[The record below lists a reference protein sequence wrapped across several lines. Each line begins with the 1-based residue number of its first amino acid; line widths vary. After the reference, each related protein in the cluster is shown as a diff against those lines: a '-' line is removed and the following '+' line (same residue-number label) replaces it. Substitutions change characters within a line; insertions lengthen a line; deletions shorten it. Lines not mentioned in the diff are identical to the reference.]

1 MNFYKNYKLYFLFIF
16 LLYGNLI
23 VSEDSPKINTDEYN
37 NLWSIGIELKDI
49 YTGYSVYQIMISL
62 LELNESAFENGNIN
76 FLKKGFTLNLPDE
89 NDLEKLEALSSIR
102 EVARQ
107 NLAANVGPIDFSVL
121 TDVLVLSEPTFVL
134 SQEDEDTSLILDEID
149 IDIASS
155 EESLNDKNRK
165 TLITYSIEGDS
176 NLDSSEKIIV
186 VNLSGSSDKDMTNL
200 SKVEEF
206 SSIPDE
212 IDLADNEES
221 LFSFDEADELLD
233 EIEVTAELDQNVEEF
248 SSIPD
253 EIDLADNEESLF
265 SFDEADELL
274 DEIEVTAELD
284 QNNDQVKLIDIPKF
298 EIVSDDLTTIE
309 KNFEKTP
316 FRDFLRTEFYLILGF
331 ILFLVFLWVFRT
343 SPAIKETKTLK
354 NDEELKSDLDE
365 EFGEIGD
372 PIEARI
378 NLAITYIEMNQID
391 KANDLLSQVLESEA
405 TESQKEKARNLI
417 KDI

>member
-1 MNFYKNYKLYFLFIF
+1 MNFYKNYKLYLLFIF

-62 LELNESAFENGNIN
+62 LELNELAFENGNIN

-233 EIEVTAELDQNVEEF
+233 EIEVTAELDQN
-248 SSIPD
+248 
-253 EIDLADNEESLF
+253 
-265 SFDEADELL
+265 
-274 DEIEVTAELD
+274 
-284 QNNDQVKLIDIPKF
+284 NDQVKLIDIPKF

-343 SPAIKETKTLK
+343 SPAKKETKTLK

>member
-1 MNFYKNYKLYFLFIF
+1 MNFYKNYKLYLFFLF

-23 VSEDSPKINTDEYN
+23 VSEDDPKINTDEYN

-49 YTGYSVYQIMISL
+49 YTEYSVYQIMISL
-62 LELNESAFENGNIN
+62 LELNELAFENGNIN
-76 FLKKGFTLNLPDE
+76 FLKKGFTLNLPKK

-102 EVARQ
+102 EVAKQ

-134 SQEDEDTSLILDEID
+134 SKEDEDTSLILDEID
-149 IDIASS
+149 IDIAST

-165 TLITYSIEGDS
+165 TLITYSIESDS

-186 VNLSGSSDKDMTNL
+186 VNLSGSSDKDVTNL
-200 SKVEEF
+200 SKVEEL

-221 LFSFDEADELLD
+221 LFSFNEADELLG
-233 EIEVTAELDQNVEEF
+233 EIEVAT
-248 SSIPD
+248 
-253 EIDLADNEESLF
+253 
-265 SFDEADELL
+265 
-274 DEIEVTAELD
+274 ELD

-298 EIVSDDLTTIE
+298 EIVSEDLTKIE
-309 KNFEKTP
+309 KNFEKPP
-316 FRDFLRTEFYLILGF
+316 FRDFLRTEFYLLFGF

-343 SPAIKETKTLK
+343 RPTKKETKTLK

>member
-1 MNFYKNYKLYFLFIF
+1 MNFYKNYKLHLLFLF
-16 LLYGNLI
+16 LLYGNLT
-23 VSEDSPKINTDEYN
+23 VSEDNPKINTDEYN

-49 YTGYSVYQIMISL
+49 YTEYSVYQIMISL
-62 LELNESAFENGNIN
+62 LELNELAFENGNIN
-76 FLKKGFTLNLPDE
+76 FLKKGFTLNLPE
-89 NDLEKLEALSSIR
+89 KNDLEKLEALSSIR

-149 IDIASS
+149 IDIAST
-155 EESLNDKNRK
+155 EESLIDKNRK
-165 TLITYSIEGDS
+165 TLITYSIENDS

-186 VNLSGSSDKDMTNL
+186 VNLSGSTDKDVTNL
-200 SKVEEF
+200 SKVEEL

-212 IDLADNEES
+212 IDLADNGDS
-221 LFSFDEADELLD
+221 LFSFNEADELLD
-233 EIEVTAELDQNVEEF
+233 EIKVAT
-248 SSIPD
+248 
-253 EIDLADNEESLF
+253 
-265 SFDEADELL
+265 
-274 DEIEVTAELD
+274 ELD

-316 FRDFLRTEFYLILGF
+316 FRDFLRTEFYLLFGLV
-331 ILFLVFLWVFRT
+331 LFLVFLWVFRT
-343 SPAIKETKTLK
+343 RPAKKETKTLK

-405 TESQKEKARNLI
+405 TESQKEKARKLI

>member
-62 LELNESAFENGNIN
+62 LELNELAFENGNIN

-233 EIEVTAELDQNVEEF
+233 EIEVTAELDQN
-248 SSIPD
+248 
-253 EIDLADNEESLF
+253 
-265 SFDEADELL
+265 
-274 DEIEVTAELD
+274 
-284 QNNDQVKLIDIPKF
+284 NDQVKLIDIPKF

-343 SPAIKETKTLK
+343 SPAKKETKTLK

-391 KANDLLSQVLESEA
+391 KANDRLSQVLESEA

>member
-1 MNFYKNYKLYFLFIF
+1 MNFYKNYKLHLLFLF
-16 LLYGNLI
+16 LLYGNLT
-23 VSEDSPKINTDEYN
+23 VSEDNPKINTDEYN

-49 YTGYSVYQIMISL
+49 YTEYSVYQIMISL
-62 LELNESAFENGNIN
+62 LELNELAFENGNIN
-76 FLKKGFTLNLPDE
+76 FLKKGFTLNLPE
-89 NDLEKLEALSSIR
+89 KNDLEKLEALSSIR

-121 TDVLVLSEPTFVL
+121 TDVLVLSEPTFVF
-134 SQEDEDTSLILDEID
+134 SQEDENTSLILDEID
-149 IDIASS
+149 IDIAST
-155 EESLNDKNRK
+155 EESLIDKNRK
-165 TLITYSIEGDS
+165 TLITYSIENDS

-186 VNLSGSSDKDMTNL
+186 ANLSGSTDKDVTNL
-200 SKVEEF
+200 SKVEEL

-221 LFSFDEADELLD
+221 LFSFNEADELLG
-233 EIEVTAELDQNVEEF
+233 EIEVAT
-248 SSIPD
+248 
-253 EIDLADNEESLF
+253 
-265 SFDEADELL
+265 
-274 DEIEVTAELD
+274 ELD

-298 EIVSDDLTTIE
+298 EIVSEDLTKIE
-309 KNFEKTP
+309 KNFEKPP
-316 FRDFLRTEFYLILGF
+316 FRDFLRTEFYLLFGF
-331 ILFLVFLWVFRT
+331 ILFLVFLWVFITRPT
-343 SPAIKETKTLK
+343 KKETKTLK

-405 TESQKEKARNLI
+405 TESQKEKARKLI

>member
-1 MNFYKNYKLYFLFIF
+1 MNFYKNYKLHLLFLF
-16 LLYGNLI
+16 LLYGNLT
-23 VSEDSPKINTDEYN
+23 VSEDNPKINTDEYN

-49 YTGYSVYQIMISL
+49 YTEYSVYQIMISL
-62 LELNESAFENGNIN
+62 LELNELAFENGNIN
-76 FLKKGFTLNLPDE
+76 FLKKGFTLNLPE
-89 NDLEKLEALSSIR
+89 KNDLEKLEALSSIR

-149 IDIASS
+149 IDIAST
-155 EESLNDKNRK
+155 EESLIDKNRK
-165 TLITYSIEGDS
+165 TLITYSIENDS

-186 VNLSGSSDKDMTNL
+186 VNLSGSTDKDVTNL
-200 SKVEEF
+200 SKVEEL

-212 IDLADNEES
+212 IDLADNGDS
-221 LFSFDEADELLD
+221 LFSFNEADELLD
-233 EIEVTAELDQNVEEF
+233 EIKVAT
-248 SSIPD
+248 
-253 EIDLADNEESLF
+253 
-265 SFDEADELL
+265 
-274 DEIEVTAELD
+274 ELD

-316 FRDFLRTEFYLILGF
+316 FRDFLRTEFYLLFGLV
-331 ILFLVFLWVFRT
+331 LFLVFLWVFRT
-343 SPAIKETKTLK
+343 RPAKKETKTLK

>member
-1 MNFYKNYKLYFLFIF
+1 MNFYKNYKLYLFFLF

-23 VSEDSPKINTDEYN
+23 VSEDDPKINTDEYN

-49 YTGYSVYQIMISL
+49 YTEYSVYQIMISL
-62 LELNESAFENGNIN
+62 LELNELAFENGNIN
-76 FLKKGFTLNLPDE
+76 FLKKGFTLNLPE
-89 NDLEKLEALSSIR
+89 KNDLEKLEALSSIR

-134 SQEDEDTSLILDEID
+134 SKEDEDTSLILDEID
-149 IDIASS
+149 IDIAST

-165 TLITYSIEGDS
+165 TLITYSIESDS

-186 VNLSGSSDKDMTNL
+186 VNLSGSSDKDVTNL
-200 SKVEEF
+200 SKVEEL

-221 LFSFDEADELLD
+221 LFSFNEADELLG
-233 EIEVTAELDQNVEEF
+233 EIEVAT
-248 SSIPD
+248 
-253 EIDLADNEESLF
+253 
-265 SFDEADELL
+265 
-274 DEIEVTAELD
+274 ELD

-316 FRDFLRTEFYLILGF
+316 FRDFLRTEFYLLFGF

-343 SPAIKETKTLK
+343 RPTKKETKTLK

>member
-1 MNFYKNYKLYFLFIF
+1 MSFYKNYKLYLLFLF

-23 VSEDSPKINTDEYN
+23 VSEDNPKINTDEYN

-62 LELNESAFENGNIN
+62 LELNELAFENGNIN

-89 NDLEKLEALSSIR
+89 NDLEKIEALSSIR

-233 EIEVTAELDQNVEEF
+233 EIEVTAELDQN
-248 SSIPD
+248 
-253 EIDLADNEESLF
+253 
-265 SFDEADELL
+265 
-274 DEIEVTAELD
+274 
-284 QNNDQVKLIDIPKF
+284 NDQVKLIDIPKF
-298 EIVSDDLTTIE
+298 EIISDDLTTIE

-343 SPAIKETKTLK
+343 SPAKKETKTLK

>member
-62 LELNESAFENGNIN
+62 LELNELAFENGNIN
-76 FLKKGFTLNLPDE
+76 FLKKGFTLNLPE
-89 NDLEKLEALSSIR
+89 KNDLEKLEALSSIR

-149 IDIASS
+149 IDIAST

-165 TLITYSIEGDS
+165 TLITYSIESDS

-200 SKVEEF
+200 SKVEEL

-221 LFSFDEADELLD
+221 LFSFNEADELLG
-233 EIEVTAELDQNVEEF
+233 EIEVAT
-248 SSIPD
+248 
-253 EIDLADNEESLF
+253 
-265 SFDEADELL
+265 
-274 DEIEVTAELD
+274 ELD

-298 EIVSDDLTTIE
+298 EIVSDDLTKIE
-309 KNFEKTP
+309 QNFEKTS
-316 FRDFLRTEFYLILGF
+316 FRDFLRIEFYLLFGF

-343 SPAIKETKTLK
+343 RPAKKETKTLK

>member
-1 MNFYKNYKLYFLFIF
+1 MNFYKNYKLYLFFLF

-23 VSEDSPKINTDEYN
+23 VSEDDPKINTDEYN

-49 YTGYSVYQIMISL
+49 YTEYSVYQIMISL
-62 LELNESAFENGNIN
+62 LELNELAFENGNIN
-76 FLKKGFTLNLPDE
+76 FLKKGFTLNLPKK

-134 SQEDEDTSLILDEID
+134 SKEDEDTSLILDEID
-149 IDIASS
+149 IDIAST

-165 TLITYSIEGDS
+165 TLITYSIESDS

-186 VNLSGSSDKDMTNL
+186 VNLSGSSDKDVTNL
-200 SKVEEF
+200 SKVEEL

-221 LFSFDEADELLD
+221 LFSFNEADELLG
-233 EIEVTAELDQNVEEF
+233 EIEVAT
-248 SSIPD
+248 
-253 EIDLADNEESLF
+253 
-265 SFDEADELL
+265 
-274 DEIEVTAELD
+274 ELD

-316 FRDFLRTEFYLILGF
+316 FRDFLRTEFYLLFGF

-343 SPAIKETKTLK
+343 RPTKKETKTLK

>member
-62 LELNESAFENGNIN
+62 LELNELAFENGNIN

-221 LFSFDEADELLD
+221 LFSFDEADELSD
-233 EIEVTAELDQNVEEF
+233 EIEV
-248 SSIPD
+248 S
-253 EIDLADNEESLF
+253 
-265 SFDEADELL
+265 
-274 DEIEVTAELD
+274 AELD

-331 ILFLVFLWVFRT
+331 ILFLVFLWMFRT
-343 SPAIKETKTLK
+343 SPAKKETKTLK

>member
-62 LELNESAFENGNIN
+62 LELNELAFENGNIN

-233 EIEVTAELDQNVEEF
+233 EIEVTAELDQN
-248 SSIPD
+248 
-253 EIDLADNEESLF
+253 
-265 SFDEADELL
+265 
-274 DEIEVTAELD
+274 
-284 QNNDQVKLIDIPKF
+284 NDQVKLIDIPKF

-343 SPAIKETKTLK
+343 SPAKKETKTLK
-354 NDEELKSDLDE
+354 NHEELKSDLDE

>member
-62 LELNESAFENGNIN
+62 LELNELAFENGNIN

-186 VNLSGSSDKDMTNL
+186 VNLLGSSDKDMTNL
-200 SKVEEF
+200 SK
-206 SSIPDE
+206 
-212 IDLADNEES
+212 
-221 LFSFDEADELLD
+221 
-233 EIEVTAELDQNVEEF
+233 VEEF

-343 SPAIKETKTLK
+343 SPAKKETKTLK

>member
-49 YTGYSVYQIMISL
+49 YTEYSVYQIMISL
-62 LELNESAFENGNIN
+62 LELNELAFENGNIN

-233 EIEVTAELDQNVEEF
+233 EIEVTAELDQN
-248 SSIPD
+248 
-253 EIDLADNEESLF
+253 
-265 SFDEADELL
+265 
-274 DEIEVTAELD
+274 
-284 QNNDQVKLIDIPKF
+284 NDQVKLIDIPKF

-343 SPAIKETKTLK
+343 SPAKKETKTLK

>member
-1 MNFYKNYKLYFLFIF
+1 MNFYKNYKLYLLFLF
-16 LLYGNLI
+16 LLYGNLT
-23 VSEDSPKINTDEYN
+23 VSEDNPKINTDEYN

-49 YTGYSVYQIMISL
+49 YTEYSVYQIMISL
-62 LELNESAFENGNIN
+62 LELNELAFENGNIN
-76 FLKKGFTLNLPDE
+76 FLKKGFTLNLPE
-89 NDLEKLEALSSIR
+89 KNDLEKLEALSSIR

-121 TDVLVLSEPTFVL
+121 TDVLVLSEPTFVF
-134 SQEDEDTSLILDEID
+134 SQEDENTSLILDEID
-149 IDIASS
+149 IDIAST
-155 EESLNDKNRK
+155 EESLIDKNRK
-165 TLITYSIEGDS
+165 TLITYSIENDS

-186 VNLSGSSDKDMTNL
+186 VNLSGSSDKDVTNL
-200 SKVEEF
+200 SKVEEL

-212 IDLADNEES
+212 IDLADNGES
-221 LFSFDEADELLD
+221 LFSFNEADELLD
-233 EIEVTAELDQNVEEF
+233 EIKVAT
-248 SSIPD
+248 
-253 EIDLADNEESLF
+253 
-265 SFDEADELL
+265 
-274 DEIEVTAELD
+274 ELD

-316 FRDFLRTEFYLILGF
+316 FRDFLRTEFYLLFGLV
-331 ILFLVFLWVFRT
+331 LFLVFLWVFRT
-343 SPAIKETKTLK
+343 RPAKKETKTLK

-365 EFGEIGD
+365 EFGEIGN

>member
-1 MNFYKNYKLYFLFIF
+1 MNFYKNYKLHLLFLF
-16 LLYGNLI
+16 LLYGNLT
-23 VSEDSPKINTDEYN
+23 VSEDNPKINTDEYN

-49 YTGYSVYQIMISL
+49 YTEYSVYQIMISL
-62 LELNESAFENGNIN
+62 LELNELAFENGNIN
-76 FLKKGFTLNLPDE
+76 FLKKEFTLNLPE
-89 NDLEKLEALSSIR
+89 KNDLEKLEALSSIR

-149 IDIASS
+149 IDIAST

-165 TLITYSIEGDS
+165 TLITYSIESDS

-186 VNLSGSSDKDMTNL
+186 VNLSGSSDKDVTNL
-200 SKVEEF
+200 SKVEEL

-221 LFSFDEADELLD
+221 LFSFNEADELLG
-233 EIEVTAELDQNVEEF
+233 EIEVAT
-248 SSIPD
+248 
-253 EIDLADNEESLF
+253 
-265 SFDEADELL
+265 
-274 DEIEVTAELD
+274 ELD

-316 FRDFLRTEFYLILGF
+316 FRDFLRTEFYLLFGLV
-331 ILFLVFLWVFRT
+331 LFLVFLWVFRT
-343 SPAIKETKTLK
+343 RPAKKETKTLK

-365 EFGEIGD
+365 EFGEIGN

>member
-16 LLYGNLI
+16 LLYGDLI

-165 TLITYSIEGDS
+165 TLITYSIESDS

-200 SKVEEF
+200 SK
-206 SSIPDE
+206 
-212 IDLADNEES
+212 
-221 LFSFDEADELLD
+221 
-233 EIEVTAELDQNVEEF
+233 VEEF

-343 SPAIKETKTLK
+343 SPAKKETKTLK

>member
-1 MNFYKNYKLYFLFIF
+1 MNFYKNYKLYLLFLF

-23 VSEDSPKINTDEYN
+23 VSEDNPKINTDEYN

-49 YTGYSVYQIMISL
+49 YTEYSVYQIMISL
-62 LELNESAFENGNIN
+62 LELNELAFENGNIN

-149 IDIASS
+149 IDIAST

-221 LFSFDEADELLD
+221 LFSF
-233 EIEVTAELDQNVEEF
+233 N
-248 SSIPD
+248 
-253 EIDLADNEESLF
+253 
-265 SFDEADELL
+265 EADELL

-316 FRDFLRTEFYLILGF
+316 FRDFLRTEFYLLFGLV
-331 ILFLVFLWVFRT
+331 LFLIFLWVFRT
-343 SPAIKETKTLK
+343 TPAKKETKTLK

>member
-1 MNFYKNYKLYFLFIF
+1 MNFYKNYKLHLLFLF
-16 LLYGNLI
+16 LLYGNLT
-23 VSEDSPKINTDEYN
+23 VSEDNPKINTDEYN

-49 YTGYSVYQIMISL
+49 YTEYSVYQIMISL
-62 LELNESAFENGNIN
+62 LELNELAFENGNIN
-76 FLKKGFTLNLPDE
+76 FLKKGFTLNLPE
-89 NDLEKLEALSSIR
+89 KNDLEKLEALSSIR

-121 TDVLVLSEPTFVL
+121 TDVLVLSEPTFVF
-134 SQEDEDTSLILDEID
+134 SQEDENTSLILDEID
-149 IDIASS
+149 IDIAST
-155 EESLNDKNRK
+155 EESLIDKNRK
-165 TLITYSIEGDS
+165 TLITYSIENDS

-186 VNLSGSSDKDMTNL
+186 VNLSGSTDKDVTNL
-200 SKVEEF
+200 SKVEDL

-212 IDLADNEES
+212 IELADNGDS
-221 LFSFDEADELLD
+221 LFSFNEADELLD
-233 EIEVTAELDQNVEEF
+233 EIKVAT
-248 SSIPD
+248 
-253 EIDLADNEESLF
+253 
-265 SFDEADELL
+265 
-274 DEIEVTAELD
+274 ELD

-316 FRDFLRTEFYLILGF
+316 FRDFLRTEFYLLFGLV
-331 ILFLVFLWVFRT
+331 LFLVFLWVFRT
-343 SPAIKETKTLK
+343 RPAKKETKTLK

-365 EFGEIGD
+365 EFGEIGN

>member
-37 NLWSIGIELKDI
+37 NLWSIGLEPKDI

-62 LELNESAFENGNIN
+62 LELNELAFENRNIN
-76 FLKKGFTLNLPDE
+76 FLKKGFALNLPDE

-233 EIEVTAELDQNVEEF
+233 EIEVTAELDQN
-248 SSIPD
+248 
-253 EIDLADNEESLF
+253 
-265 SFDEADELL
+265 
-274 DEIEVTAELD
+274 
-284 QNNDQVKLIDIPKF
+284 NDQVKLIDIPKF

-343 SPAIKETKTLK
+343 SPAKKETKTLK

>member
-1 MNFYKNYKLYFLFIF
+1 MNFYKKYKLYFLFIF

-49 YTGYSVYQIMISL
+49 YIEYSVYQIMISL
-62 LELNESAFENGNIN
+62 LELNELAFENGNIN

-89 NDLEKLEALSSIR
+89 NDLEKLDALSSIR

-165 TLITYSIEGDS
+165 TLITYSIESDS

-221 LFSFDEADELLD
+221 LFSFNKADELLD
-233 EIEVTAELDQNVEEF
+233 EIEVAT
-248 SSIPD
+248 
-253 EIDLADNEESLF
+253 
-265 SFDEADELL
+265 
-274 DEIEVTAELD
+274 ELD

-316 FRDFLRTEFYLILGF
+316 FRDFLRTEFYLLLGF
-331 ILFLVFLWVFRT
+331 ILFLAFLWMFRT
-343 SPAIKETKTLK
+343 SPAKKETKTLK